1 MPAEHAGSAGSA
13 HNATVQVGPP
23 EAEEVSA
30 ARRRE
35 YVAQLE
41 GEIKAIEGRIE
52 SFREAL
58 NTKKAELKQ
67 ARAESK
73 E

>member
-1 MPAEHAGSAGSA
+1 MPAESAGGSGA
-13 HNATVQVGPP
+13 AFDATVQVGPP
-23 EAEEVSA
+23 EAEDVSA

-35 YVAQLE
+35 HETQLQR
-41 GEIKAIEGRIE
+41 EIEAIQGKID

-58 NTKKAELKQ
+58 ASKKAELKQ
-67 ARAESK
+67 VRAEGK